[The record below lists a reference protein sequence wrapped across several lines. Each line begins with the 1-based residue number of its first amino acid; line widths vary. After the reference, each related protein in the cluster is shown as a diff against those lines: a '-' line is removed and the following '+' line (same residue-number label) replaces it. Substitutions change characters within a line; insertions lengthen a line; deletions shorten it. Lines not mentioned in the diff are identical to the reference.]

1 MESLLRL
8 GTIYV
13 ACLALLFI
21 PCASAFDAD
30 TALHNWQVRRL
41 MQPTQRELRDEA
53 AGKIYIYDGLTD
65 REVEQALDGHFERIG
80 SMMFMGT
87 VKTDEA
93 GKVLM
98 DAQTGKP
105 LQESGGC
112 GN

>member
-8 GTIYV
+8 GAIYV
-13 ACLALLFI
+13 ACLSMFSVPGA
-21 PCASAFDAD
+21 CAFDVD

-41 MQPTQRELRDEA
+41 MQPTERELRDEG
-53 AGKIYIYDGLTD
+53 AGKVYIYDRLTD
-65 REVEQALDGHFERIG
+65 REVEQALDGHFDRIE

-87 VKTDEA
+87 IKTDGE
-93 GKVLM
+93 GKILM

-112 GN
+112 SN